1 MKWIHILLIVGTLL
15 MCGSGIASAANN
27 TSVDSFGDII
37 NMGEVKSSASGFW
50 STTNGTN
57 NVGYLIL
64 GICAIWWLASVVGA
78 LFYGGGAKAV
88 GGASGTN
95 DNNQVA
101 KGDAIIS
108 GAVKAGIYVPLAI
121 IVVSVFIGLL

>member
-15 MCGSGIASAANN
+15 MCGSGIASAAND
-27 TSVDSFGDII
+27 TDSFGDII

-50 STTNGTN
+50 STANGTN

-64 GICAIWWLASVVGA
+64 GICAIWWLASVVGM

-88 GGASGTN
+88 GGASGNN

-101 KGDAIIS
+101 KGDAIIA
-108 GAVKAGIYVPLAI
+108 GAMKSGIYVPIAI
-121 IVVSVFIGLL
+121 IVVGVFIGLI